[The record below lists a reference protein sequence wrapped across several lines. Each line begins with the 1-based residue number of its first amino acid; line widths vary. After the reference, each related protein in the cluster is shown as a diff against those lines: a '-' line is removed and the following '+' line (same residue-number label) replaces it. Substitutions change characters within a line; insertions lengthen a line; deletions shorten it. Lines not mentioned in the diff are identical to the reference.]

1 MVNEESIE
9 RAAYLAANQIDAADL
24 GYPKYAF
31 PGTRRSKRLDAIARI
46 IKEVMVKEMG
56 MQLEAAGVNID
67 HEVVP
72 FYEVPIGAGF
82 SLSGV
87 PFRKVHEDATGSNA
101 YLVSESGISFTRED
115 GSHVGVTKIKPNT
128 QVRLLK

>member
-56 MQLEAAGVNID
+56 MQLEAAGVRID

-72 FYEVPIGAGF
+72 FYEVPMDGVFLYMGDEFTKKGANLGIRDGNHYSLTIG
-82 SLSGV
+82 L
-87 PFRKVHEDATGSNA
+87 N
-101 YLVSESGISFTRED
+101 
-115 GSHVGVTKIKPNT
+115 TK
-128 QVRLLK
+128 VRLITR

>member
-56 MQLEAAGVNID
+56 MQLGAAGVKID

-72 FYEVPIGAGF
+72 FSEVPIGAKFSMNGVEFVKGIYHTVDFSVAGF
-82 SLSGV
+82 EPG
-87 PFRKVHEDATGSNA
+87 
-101 YLVSESGISFTRED
+101 
-115 GSHVGVTKIKPNT
+115 TK
-128 QVRLLK
+128 VRLIK